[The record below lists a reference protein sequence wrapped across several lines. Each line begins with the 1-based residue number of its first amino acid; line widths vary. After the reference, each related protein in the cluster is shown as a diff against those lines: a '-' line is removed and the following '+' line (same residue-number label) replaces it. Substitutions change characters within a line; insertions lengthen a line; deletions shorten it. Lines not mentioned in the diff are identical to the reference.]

1 MRLKEDGNLD
11 LDWRERRR
19 RDPRAPLTGEDLEDM
34 REELISVL
42 MRGKQLTRE
51 KATEIIEAVF

>member
-1 MRLKEDGNLD
+1 MRLKEDGSLD
-11 LDWRERRR
+11 LDWRDRRR
-19 RDPRAPLTGEDLEDM
+19 RDPRAPLTEEDLKDM

>member
-1 MRLKEDGNLD
+1 VSLKADGSLN

-19 RDPRAPLTGEDLEDM
+19 RDPRAPLTAEDLEEM

>member
-1 MRLKEDGNLD
+1 VSLKADGSLN

-19 RDPRAPLTGEDLEDM
+19 RDPRAPLTEEDLEDM

>member
-1 MRLKEDGNLD
+1 VGTAPSRS
-11 LDWRERRR
+11 
-19 RDPRAPLTGEDLEDM
+19 AVPLTEEDLKDM

>member
-1 MRLKEDGNLD
+1 MRLEENGNLD

-19 RDPRAPLTGEDLEDM
+19 RDPRAPLTEEDLEDM

-42 MRGKQLTRE
+42 ISSKLITRE

>member
-1 MRLKEDGNLD
+1 MRLEKDRNLD

-19 RDPRAPLTGEDLEDM
+19 RDPRAPLTEEDLEDM

>member
-19 RDPRAPLTGEDLEDM
+19 RDPRSPLTEEDLKDM

>member
-11 LDWRERRR
+11 LGWRERRR
-19 RDPRAPLTGEDLEDM
+19 RDPRAPLTEEDLEDM

-42 MRGKQLTRE
+42 ISSKLITRE

>member
-19 RDPRAPLTGEDLEDM
+19 RDPRAPLTEEDLEDM
-34 REELISVL
+34 RGELISVL

>member
-1 MRLKEDGNLD
+1 MKADGSLN

-19 RDPRAPLTGEDLEDM
+19 RDPRAPLTEEDLEDM

-42 MRGKQLTRE
+42 IRGKLITRE

>member
-1 MRLKEDGNLD
+1 MRLKEDGSLD

-19 RDPRAPLTGEDLEDM
+19 RDPRAPLTEEDLEDM

>member
-19 RDPRAPLTGEDLEDM
+19 RDPRSPLTEEYLKDM

>member
-1 MRLKEDGNLD
+1 MRLKEDGSLD

-19 RDPRAPLTGEDLEDM
+19 RDPQAPLTEEDLEDM

>member
-1 MRLKEDGNLD
+1 MRLEENGNLD

-19 RDPRAPLTGEDLEDM
+19 RDPRAPLTEEDLEDM

>member
-19 RDPRAPLTGEDLEDM
+19 RDPRAPLTEEDLQDM